1 MELDEESR
9 SDDTTE
15 DGAPF
20 APALASTII
29 RDEDRLLLVF
39 AYLGPLCLVPLF
51 GSRDPF
57 VRWHAR
63 QGAGVNLLMAGAVV
77 VLSPFDWLFGL
88 VPVLGRLFR
97 AAEIFLALGYLAVI
111 ALAIER
117 AVNGTRFRIPWISE
131 LADQE

>member
-1 MELDEESR
+1 MELEDNARSGEPGADQGEYGRR
-9 SDDTTE
+9 SDPTVV
-15 DGAPF
+15 
-20 APALASTII
+20 

-39 AYLGPLCLVPLF
+39 AYLGPLCLVPLL
-51 GSRDPF
+51 GARDPF

-63 QGAGVNLLMAGAVV
+63 QGTGLTLIFTAALV

-97 AAEIFLALGYLAVI
+97 AAEIFLGLGYLAVV

-117 AVNGTRFRIPWISE
+117 AVNGSRFRIAWLCD

>member
-1 MELDEESR
+1 MEL
-9 SDDTTE
+9 E
-15 DGAPF
+15 DGPRQTESGSESSNYEPSLAPVM
-20 APALASTII
+20 I

-63 QGAGVNLLMAGAVV
+63 QGTGLTLLLAAALV

-97 AAEIFLALGYLAVI
+97 AAEIFVGIGYFGVV

-117 AVNGTRFRIPWISE
+117 AVNGSRFRIPWLSE